1 MIMKYNCTS
10 GRLFMDEVL
19 LADSFEEQAHNQ
31 TVHYYY
37 AVFLYPAKISIS
49 LSNIPIT
56 NRYYI
61 APV

>member
-1 MIMKYNCTS
+1 
-10 GRLFMDEVL
+10 MDEVL

-37 AVFLYPAKISIS
+37 AGFLYPAKISIS